1 VEGQLSSLN
10 RNSQISTQHWIS
22 QNLFIFGPMFIGTF
36 LLILGWGIPRKSLW
50 HRYWNT
56 LYIKE

>member
-1 VEGQLSSLN
+1 ML
-10 RNSQISTQHWIS
+10 
-22 QNLFIFGPMFIGTF
+22 IGTF

-56 LYIKE
+56 LYISMILNYHLTTETVMLAYLWSQPLSTV